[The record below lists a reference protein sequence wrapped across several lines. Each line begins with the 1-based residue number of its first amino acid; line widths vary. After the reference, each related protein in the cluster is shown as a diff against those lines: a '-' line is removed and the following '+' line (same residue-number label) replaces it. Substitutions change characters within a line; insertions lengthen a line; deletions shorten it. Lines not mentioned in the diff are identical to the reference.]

1 MPRRRNSPKSNP
13 RTVAF
18 GALAGVC
25 VFAAVVVLVLGLRK
39 PSAERESSLAGN
51 PATIEVLFTTQDI
64 EEGVE
69 LKPVLFRKE
78 SRPAKDF
85 AASNMVRG
93 VEQLRGVYAA
103 SFLPAGQM
111 LLTEHLTARA
121 PINSVVPKIRPGL
134 RAISIK
140 LDKQTTNEGWA
151 RAGVRVD
158 VMIVTRDGP
167 RSLAAVI
174 AQNLRVL
181 SSGMS
186 VSSEFGGESRI
197 GQNSESTVTLEVSA
211 EDQQRLKL
219 ASGRGELRLLL
230 RGDEDSQ
237 LIAERLKIG
246 LDGIVSLATEKP
258 QAAPDQGW
266 VVIDGKRY
274 RVSGDALVPG

>member
-1 MPRRRNSPKSNP
+1 
-13 RTVAF
+13 
-18 GALAGVC
+18 
-25 VFAAVVVLVLGLRK
+25 VVVLVLGLGK

-78 SRPAKDF
+78 SRPARDF
-85 AASNMVRG
+85 AASNVVRG

-111 LLTEHLTARA
+111 ARA